1 MSSSPVSSVL
11 SVSSCQVSSGNN
23 NKDKGF
29 QGGGGVSPYTWDSN
43 SIHHNNI
50 NNINN
55 NNNNSHNNKN
65 NNNNINS
72 NNNNLSKS
80 CLTKVRGILRE
91 SKQNI
96 TTSTATCKQN
106 EGNSNSNM
114 TRKGSVRFIGDPI
127 VIGYCD
133 ESDSGNEEDDYE
145 EVSSSSSAFSFRRE
159 FRSSSGHQPNGDT
172 NNDTSEEDSE
182 FAELTRTNTRFNSN
196 GANLKDS
203 SHGLSHGQMN
213 GKSINAISFKICD
226 FKSECKRS
234 EQLFPTSVNK
244 RYNVF
249 NSNSNTSSNNINSS
263 SGNGNGSS
271 SEKETKNGVNPSKLT
286 MKSSLFFISDD
297 NSNAVSSSSS
307 PTTTVMN
314 GKGKFR
320 PEWASSEIRSS
331 SSSLLTPSS
340 LSSSSSLS
348 SLSPTTTPTITSTTT
363 TTDDIVPTEG
373 GEEAEED
380 GDEEKLTS
388 SPTIATLSHDP
399 KFNQE
404 IIRSAKDNSS
414 STKTKLTPCITSKSV
429 SSSNAVIEVSN
440 DKETPSSSLSSSSP
454 TSPSTGYHQTDSCT
468 INSHEKMK
476 KEHET
481 TFNNHH
487 HNNNTDKKMGIK
499 MFVSSSHLSSTSPP
513 TSTCPSSSQSI
524 LSPSFVLNGEENNS
538 TQAAGSTKNEK
549 KPLDEVQSE
558 SNGNNNGNHNNNTN
572 ANTNVKNSSCN
583 GGSMQQVKLIHKSMY
598 DQANESV
605 TLIGYDHVDSEERV
619 DKEWRKRAGRDASLP
634 EQQQELNGC
643 QDELGMNSVN
653 KLPNSFEFG
662 KSEHITTASAII
674 TSRTVNLESENN
686 GDTVSGGGGGDG
698 KKISSTTIYPND
710 ELGSRS
716 EEDASII
723 NELSS
728 VTKDDKVPSS
738 SSSPTITTTSSI
750 TSKMETPCKPERCAK
765 SSKPKIPSKPI
776 SLSSNFKKLT
786 QSSESNSSA
795 TTSTSSINSPTDD
808 INGDISDDKE
818 THRPNHPKENS
829 NLINAPIDAS
839 PESKVE
845 SKCTNKQQQIGNSSN
860 RELRLAELA
869 QELEKSR
876 HWKGPAP
883 PPPANTTPSSGSST
897 ASSRSSSS
905 ERPVKFNTISRA
917 GTSSSS
923 RGSGGSTKFSLK
935 KLLKFS
941 KDDHDIDNS
950 SSGKP
955 LTGKIWKQKFE
966 INPRHSSDLAHPDE
980 ISERQLVVGRD
991 SKSASYETHA
1001 PRDRIYSLS
1010 SPPPPP
1016 PPSNGSQPLTTLPPR
1031 TESSTR
1037 SSTSP
1042 STGLQRPAV
1051 PARRSRQSDGSSA
1064 RVAVRPSKPV
1074 ADHAPAK
1081 PRHSLGSPEDAK
1093 LMTTTSVNFNR
1104 SPNVSS
1110 VDNII
1115 DENVDYGQRKLS
1127 LDSSSSTCGVMLSS
1141 LSIESAY
1148 SIMAKYNNETL
1159 SQIMQNCFT
1168 TKKPIHT
1175 LPRENLNSLSQ
1186 DQQFTCF
1193 TSSEIMFYRESSMQ
1207 KILLTG
1213 DADQSVNFMVTPSAY
1228 GVRSEGAQDFLIDQF
1243 ILSDKNGT
1251 ENSVGGEKLFVLKS
1265 QFNLV
1270 YSLNQF
1276 ITGDIDQLLAGSAL
1290 NLKKCCFIIL
1300 QIISLLEYYQA
1311 NGIDELE
1318 EKQLHMILLFFRS
1331 SPVKCSNGLHENNV
1345 YVMSP
1350 SFEYLKSKSKES
1362 SQSSVTLST
1371 SFLAYSMFECIRR
1384 LVQNLQKQMSSS
1396 DSSVMDKIISQSK
1409 VTQSLSIAKAL
1420 CEALFFEVPLNLKN
1434 QTSLDLWLDIQR
1446 TKLINVFNKDSQIV
1460 FDSKTVYFYYCLL
1473 FFTRSDS
1480 RTLFQSINQLKDA
1493 SSTHQSNIR

>member
-1 MSSSPVSSVL
+1 MSSSSVSSVL
-11 SVSSCQVSSGNN
+11 SVSSCQVNSSNN

-29 QGGGGVSPYTWDSN
+29 QGGGSVSPYTWDSN
-43 SIHHNNI
+43 SFHH

-55 NNNNSHNNKN
+55 NNNNN
-65 NNNNINS
+65 NNNNVHSINH
-72 NNNNLSKS
+72 NLSKS
-80 CLTKVRGILRE
+80 CMKKVRGILRE
-91 SKQNI
+91 SKQNF
-96 TTSTATCKQN
+96 TTSTTTCKQN
-106 EGNSNSNM
+106 DNNTNSSSNM

-133 ESDSGNEEDDYE
+133 ESDSGNEEDDYD
-145 EVSSSSSAFSFRRE
+145 EVSSSSSSSFPFRRE

-172 NNDTSEEDSE
+172 SNDTSEEDSE

-203 SHGLSHGQMN
+203 SNGLSHGQMN

-234 EQLFPTSVNK
+234 EQLFPSSVSK

-249 NSNSNTSSNNINSS
+249 NSNSNN
-263 SGNGNGSS
+263 GNGNSSNGNGS

-286 MKSSLFFISDD
+286 MKSSLFFMSDD

-307 PTTTVMN
+307 PTVVN

-348 SLSPTTTPTITSTTT
+348 SLSPTTTPTTTT

-373 GEEAEED
+373 DGAEEKEDGEGD
-380 GDEEKLTS
+380 GDGDGEKLTS
-388 SPTIATLSHDP
+388 SQTIATLSPDP

-404 IIRSAKDNSS
+404 IVRSAKDNPS
-414 STKTKLTPCITSKSV
+414 STKVSVNKISTDITNSIMKTPPSCFPQPILSSISSSASSSPSSIPLSSSSSSSSPPSSSPSSSSFPFSNAQTKLTPCITSKSV
-429 SSSNAVIEVSN
+429 SSSNTVIEVPH
-440 DKETPSSSLSSSSP
+440 DKGTLSSSLSSSSQKPP
-454 TSPSTGYHQTDSCT
+454 TSASYRQADSCT
-468 INSHEKMK
+468 TTSHEKMK

-481 TFNNHH
+481 TFNSN
-487 HNNNTDKKMGIK
+487 HNNNADKKMGIK
-499 MFVSSSHLSSTSPP
+499 MFVPSSHLTSTSLSSSTSP
-513 TSTCPSSSQSI
+513 SSSSSQSI

-538 TQAAGSTKNEK
+538 TQAAGSTKTE

-558 SNGNNNGNHNNNTN
+558 RSSNNNNHNN
-572 ANTNVKNSSCN
+572 NVKNSSCN
-583 GGSMQQVKLIHKSMY
+583 GGSMQQVKLTHKSMY

-619 DKEWRKRAGRDASLP
+619 DKEWRKRAGRDVSLA
-634 EQQQELNGC
+634 EQHQQELNGC

-686 GDTVSGGGGGDG
+686 GDTVSGGGEDG
-698 KKISSTTIYPND
+698 KKIPLTTTIHD

-728 VTKDDKVPSS
+728 VTKDDKVSSSPSS
-738 SSSPTITTTSSI
+738 SSTSFPSPSTTTNTTSF

-795 TTSTSSINSPTDD
+795 TSSTSTSSINSPTDV
-808 INGDISDDKE
+808 INGDILDDKE
-818 THRPNHPKENS
+818 THRPNHSKENS
-829 NLINAPIDAS
+829 NLINAITDAS
-839 PESKVE
+839 PEFKVE

-883 PPPANTTPSSGSST
+883 PPPTNNAPSSGSST

-905 ERPVKFNTISRA
+905 ERPIKFNTISRA
-917 GTSSSS
+917 GTSS

-935 KLLKFS
+935 KLLKLS

-950 SSGKP
+950 NSGKP
-955 LTGKIWKQKFE
+955 ITSKIWKQKFE
-966 INPRHSSDLAHPDE
+966 ISPRHSSDLAHPDE

-991 SKSASYETHA
+991 SKSASYETYA

-1010 SPPPPP
+1010 SPSPP
-1016 PPSNGSQPLTTLPPR
+1016 NGSQPLSALPPR
-1031 TESSTR
+1031 TESSTKL
-1037 SSTSP
+1037 SSATTSS

-1051 PARRSRQSDGSSA
+1051 PARRSRQSDSSSA
-1064 RVAVRPSKPV
+1064 KGVTRPARP
-1074 ADHAPAK
+1074 DHAPPK
-1081 PRHSLGSPEDAK
+1081 PRHSLGTPEDAK
-1093 LMTTTSVNFNR
+1093 LMTTSVNFAR
-1104 SPNVSS
+1104 SINAPSVS
-1110 VDNII
+1110 
-1115 DENVDYGQRKLS
+1115 NVDGNLDFDQRKLS
-1127 LDSSSSTCGVMLSS
+1127 LDSSSSCGVMLSS
-1141 LSIESAY
+1141 LSVESAY

-1159 SQIMQNCFT
+1159 SQILQNCFM

-1175 LPRENLNSLSQ
+1175 LPRENLKSLSQ

-1207 KILLTG
+1207 KIMLTG
-1213 DADQSVNFMVTPSAY
+1213 DADQSVNFMVS
-1228 GVRSEGAQDFLIDQF
+1228 
-1243 ILSDKNGT
+1243 
-1251 ENSVGGEKLFVLKS
+1251 
-1265 QFNLV
+1265 
-1270 YSLNQF
+1270 
-1276 ITGDIDQLLAGSAL
+1276 
-1290 NLKKCCFIIL
+1290 
-1300 QIISLLEYYQA
+1300 
-1311 NGIDELE
+1311 
-1318 EKQLHMILLFFRS
+1318 
-1331 SPVKCSNGLHENNV
+1331 
-1345 YVMSP
+1345 
-1350 SFEYLKSKSKES
+1350 
-1362 SQSSVTLST
+1362 
-1371 SFLAYSMFECIRR
+1371 
-1384 LVQNLQKQMSSS
+1384 
-1396 DSSVMDKIISQSK
+1396 
-1409 VTQSLSIAKAL
+1409 
-1420 CEALFFEVPLNLKN
+1420 
-1434 QTSLDLWLDIQR
+1434 
-1446 TKLINVFNKDSQIV
+1446 
-1460 FDSKTVYFYYCLL
+1460 
-1473 FFTRSDS
+1473 
-1480 RTLFQSINQLKDA
+1480 
-1493 SSTHQSNIR
+1493 